1 VLEPSY
7 EYEACLLSVDTYNS
21 IPNIVEG
28 KNNLFKYFNGNQW
41 KTISLKTGAYELDAI
56 NREIKR
62 QMILNA
68 DHADL
73 IKISAEIS
81 TLRSIVNI
89 YETAGAYQYKV
100 SFEEGTIGNLLG
112 FTPGILS
119 PGYNMSPNIVDIM
132 PINTIL
138 VNIDIIQGSY
148 INGNS
153 SPAIYAFYPAVSPG
167 YKIIERP
174 SPSLI
179 YFPLS
184 RHNISRIRVWLTDQ
198 DGNIVDFRGET
209 ITIRIHIRRQK
220 TP

>member
-1 VLEPSY
+1 MSFSLILSSNSSDFTTVFNSIVLEPSY

-28 KNNLFKYFNGNQW
+28 KNNLFKYFNGNEW

-148 INGNS
+148 INDNS
-153 SPAIYAFYPAVSPG
+153 SPAIYAFYP
-167 YKIIERP
+167 I
-174 SPSLI
+174 
-179 YFPLS
+179 
-184 RHNISRIRVWLTDQ
+184 VW
-198 DGNIVDFRGET
+198 
-209 ITIRIHIRRQK
+209 
-220 TP
+220 